1 VTLARVVD
9 LACRYGKETFGKE
22 TLARVVDLV
31 GKCGRKH
38 TLARVVDLVGKCG
51 RKHTLWTLQMWKKA
65 DVGISRCGDKQI
77 LK

>member
-1 VTLARVVD
+1 MARVVD
-9 LACRYGKETFGKE
+9 LACRYGKE
-22 TLARVVDLV
+22 
-31 GKCGRKH
+31 